1 MVRQRQTRYRL
12 ESANRK
18 QPRSRAEKK
27 PGEVSKVYYES
38 QGPAVAERARARVL
52 IERGACAIIQA
63 IQSLVQQMAR
73 GLRPKPATSKP
84 QICSAEESAAGTA
97 SPVLGE
103 LVQSQAVSCPRAGLR
118 ANAAE
123 LGPES
128 IPPQRE
134 WITKQAHIGSA
145 RQHGPSG

>member
-1 MVRQRQTRYRL
+1 MTD
-12 ESANRK
+12 EA
-18 QPRSRAEKK
+18 A
-27 PGEVSKVYYES
+27 G
-38 QGPAVAERARARVL
+38 
-52 IERGACAIIQA
+52 
-63 IQSLVQQMAR
+63 
-73 GLRPKPATSKP
+73 
-84 QICSAEESAAGTA
+84 SAEASAAGTA